1 MFPAFPCL
9 FTACPCLSLHV
20 HFFPCMLTACSR
32 PFPAF
37 PCMFTALQRCT
48 KHSCTILRNRCPSP
62 GRPSGLDPATSRSI
76 HPAGQLTVRRD
87 RKRLR
92 PRFSAAFSRPSAAW
106 HSSFHFLSLRSHQRE
121 GFNHRHLRVPA
132 RLPPGSALPPL
143 PHSSGPPFASSSP
156 PFPSTCATAR
166 PLPFLYFSLPSTVL
180 SSYFAAFPCVVTASS
195 LQFRAVLGHLVRANT
210 YSTLPPGF
218 VGESFCAAIKVIRCL
233 CTAVSLTSQLPL
245 HCCSLTAAFFL
256 VKVSADGQY
265 LYGSNRA
272 AEPARSSVVV
282 CRILQVTHRCLSVN
296 VRRLSAAF
304 P

>member
-48 KHSCTILRNRCPSP
+48 EHSCTILRNRCPSP

-92 PRFSAAFSRPSAAW
+92 PRFSAAFSLPSAAC

-132 RLPPGSALPPL
+132 RCLPVRHFLRSPAPQGPHLPPPPPL
-143 PHSSGPPFASSSP
+143 SHPHALLPARCLFCTFHCHPLFFPPIS
-156 PFPSTCATAR
+156 
-166 PLPFLYFSLPSTVL
+166 LPFLVL
-180 SSYFAAFPCVVTASS
+180 S
-195 LQFRAVLGHLVRANT
+195 
-210 YSTLPPGF
+210 
-218 VGESFCAAIKVIRCL
+218 
-233 CTAVSLTSQLPL
+233 LPL
-245 HCCSLTAAFFL
+245 HCNSAQSLAIWCGRTPTPPSPPAS
-256 VKVSADGQY
+256 SA
-265 LYGSNRA
+265 SPSA
-272 AEPARSSVVV
+272 PRS
-282 CRILQVTHRCLSVN
+282 R
-296 VRRLSAAF
+296 
-304 P
+304 